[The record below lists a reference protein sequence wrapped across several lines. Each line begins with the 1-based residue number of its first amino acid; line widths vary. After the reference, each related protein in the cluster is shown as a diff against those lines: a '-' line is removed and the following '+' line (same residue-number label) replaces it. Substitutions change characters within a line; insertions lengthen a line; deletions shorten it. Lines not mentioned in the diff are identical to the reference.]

1 MLRSNLSTRPFYNE
15 RAVHAALG
23 VAVAI
28 VLALTIFNVI
38 YIVRLSRQNTELAS
52 RVAAD
57 EGEARRLE
65 GEAAGIR
72 RAINRAELELVAAAA
87 REANDLIDQRTFS
100 WTAFFNHIEAT
111 LPPDVMLVA
120 VRPSV
125 RDQRTHVS
133 ITVLARRGED
143 IDEFQEKLEAT
154 GAFEEVY
161 PAQRDTTEQGLQ
173 RAVLSSVY
181 TALSAEPDPAEAA
194 PGPTVPGAG
203 KPDRTTPAAP
213 PAPPKSAAGDRP

>member
-1 MLRSNLSTRPFYNE
+1 VLRSNLSTRPFYNE
-15 RAVHAALG
+15 RAVHAALA
-23 VAVAI
+23 VAAAI

-38 YIVRLSRQNTELAS
+38 YIVRLSRQNTELAR

-57 EGEARRLE
+57 ESEARRLE
-65 GEAAGIR
+65 SEAAGIR

-194 PGPTVPGAG
+194 PGQTVPGAG
-203 KPDRTTPAAP
+203 KPATPAAP
-213 PAPPKSAAGDRP
+213 SAPPKSAAGDRP